1 MLTWTQLRNRSSRL
15 IRSLTGLNRCQIEQL
30 LPSFKPALKTH
41 KSSWVVVAP
50 DKRQR
55 KTGAGRTPRLNSAD
69 LFILILVYFRVGPT
83 QHRLGLVFAGPQSWV
98 CKWEWVPRLTPVL
111 ETTLGE
117 EKQLPVRAGTPEK
130 PIGSINQLLKIC
142 PELSFIIGG

>member
-1 MLTWTQLRNRSSRL
+1 MLSWTQLRNRSSRL
-15 IRSLTGLNRCQIEQL
+15 IRSLTGLNRCQIEKL
-30 LPSFKPALKTH
+30 LPTFKQALKTH

-55 KTGAGRTPRLNSAD
+55 KTGAGRTPRLNSED
-69 LFILILVYFRVGPT
+69 LFILILVYFAVYPT
-83 QHRLGLVFAGPQSWV
+83 QDLLGLLFAGQQSWV
-98 CKWEWVPRLTPVL
+98 CKWVPRLTPVL

-117 EKQLPVRAGTPEK
+117 EKQLPVRAGTGEK
-130 PIGSINQLLKIC
+130 PIGTMNELLKIC